1 MNDKQLTNMKT
12 FDDLQ
17 FKPTQYMNGVQS
29 RLQFENGYGVSVVKG
44 DYSYGGK
51 DGLYELAVLGKDGM
65 VTYDTHVTND
75 VMGHLTMQEVTDT
88 MIEIQNL

>member
-1 MNDKQLTNMKT
+1 MKTNNMKT

-29 RLQFENGYGVSVVKG
+29 RLQFENGYGVSVVRG
-44 DYSYGGK
+44 DYSYGGR

>member
-1 MNDKQLTNMKT
+1 MKT

-29 RLQFENGYGVSVVKG
+29 RLRFENGYGVSVIKG

-51 DGLYELAVLGKDGM
+51 DGLYELAVLDKDGM

-75 VMGHLTMQEVTDT
+75 VMGHLTIQEVTDT

>member
-1 MNDKQLTNMKT
+1 MKT

-29 RLQFENGYGVSVVKG
+29 RLQFENGYGVSVIRG
-44 DYSYGGK
+44 DYSYGGR

-65 VTYDTHVTND
+65 VTYDTDVTND
-75 VMGHLTMQEVTDT
+75 VMGYLTMQEVTDT